1 MWGCAG
7 VSKPIAALTRA
18 IFEFGVREGVL
29 QHEFEAM
36 DLAYEVLI
44 NCECRA

>member
-1 MWGCAG
+1 MWECAG

-29 QHEFEAM
+29 QHEYEAM